1 MRRTKWCVR
10 SPQFGN
16 LCSLL
21 GVSGSKMGSVLEA
34 LLNYSVLVQGCWVV
48 ASHVIY
54 PDSNEMARR
63 NIRDYMVRECGC
75 KTVMG

>member
-1 MRRTKWCVR
+1 
-10 SPQFGN
+10 
-16 LCSLL
+16 
-21 GVSGSKMGSVLEA
+21 MGSVLEA